1 MSVPGGTAELSEYDQ
16 PVEVS
21 VANRGFREVTCC
33 EETRKTSQTNEASG
47 SQTRAAG
54 LIRIL

>member
-1 MSVPGGTAELSEYDQ
+1 MAVPGGTAELSEYDQ
-16 PVEVS
+16 PVS
-21 VANRGFREVTCC
+21 VANRGFRDVTCC